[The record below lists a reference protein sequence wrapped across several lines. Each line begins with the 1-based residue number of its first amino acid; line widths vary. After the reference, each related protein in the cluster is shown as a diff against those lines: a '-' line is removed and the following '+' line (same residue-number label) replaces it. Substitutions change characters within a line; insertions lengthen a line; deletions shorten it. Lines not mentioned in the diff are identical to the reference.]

1 LDPGIF
7 YNRERL
13 CSTILAGQTDESF
26 RGVGGLVA
34 ANIEMSVDKPPQA
47 ELYADTYQPFRSCL
61 GDVAFNC
68 LGSRMYSIRRI
79 CITPQF
85 VGDGLAGEPP
95 SGLDSSGCG
104 GIAATRVPGAAVIQ
118 KAEAICG
125 GFSA

>member
-13 CSTILAGQTDESF
+13 CSTIVTRQTDESF

-85 VGDGLAGEPP
+85 VGDGLAGNLLQAWIVQVVE
-95 SGLDSSGCG
+95 GLRP
-104 GIAATRVPGAAVIQ
+104 RVFQARP
-118 KAEAICG
+118 
-125 GFSA
+125 